1 MNQRSTQYVSI
12 ALGFLLI
19 VGCIAVLS
27 PFIGTLLLAVV
38 VCITVW
44 PAHARLLQLV
54 GRRRTLAAL
63 ISSLILILLLLLP
76 MVLLAG
82 TLANG
87 VEMLIQTAKPLIDH
101 GLPSRAPDWIAN
113 LPLIG
118 PDLAAYWHKLAV
130 NRTELNKV
138 LQQAFDPT
146 SKWLLKTVGIFVQGL
161 LQLMLVI
168 FFTFFILRDG
178 DQYAHS
184 LRTMAR
190 NLAGNLGERMLALT
204 SSTTTG
210 VMVGIVGTAAAQAL
224 VGMIG
229 YLIAGVPAILLLSF
243 ATFIFSMVP
252 VVGSTLIWGGAA
264 IWLYQQGE
272 PGWAIFMVLWGMLA
286 ISSVDNFVKPILI
299 SRTASLPLVLI
310 IVGVF
315 GGVLV
320 FGFIGLFLGPVL
332 LALGQ
337 ALIRDLLLN
346 TPTREQTITLP

>member
-1 MNQRSTQYVSI
+1 MNQRNTQYVSL

-27 PFIGTLLLAVV
+27 PFVGTLLLAIV

-44 PAHARLLQLV
+44 PAHARLLLWLG
-54 GRRRTLAAL
+54 GRRSLAAL
-63 ISSLILILLLLLP
+63 VSSLILILMLLLP
-76 MVLLAG
+76 MIFLAG
-82 TLANG
+82 SLTNG
-87 VEMLIQTAKPLIDH
+87 VEMLIQYAKPLIAD
-101 GLPSRAPDWIAN
+101 GLPSQAPAWIAN
-113 LPLIG
+113 LPLVG

-161 LQLMLVI
+161 LQLVLVI

-178 DQYAHS
+178 DRYADS
-184 LRTMAR
+184 LTTMAR
-190 NLAGNLGERMLALT
+190 KLAGDLGERMLKLARG
-204 SSTTTG
+204 TTTG

-224 VGMIG
+224 VGMVG
-229 YLIAGVPAILLLSF
+229 YLIAGVPGILLLTF

-264 IWLYQQGE
+264 IWLYQQGQ
-272 PGWAIFMVLWGMLA
+272 PGWAVFMVLWGMLA
-286 ISSVDNFVKPILI
+286 ISSVDNFIKPILI
-299 SRTASLPLVLI
+299 SRTASLPLLLI

-315 GGVLV
+315 GGVIV

-337 ALIRDLLLN
+337 ALIRDLMFN
-346 TPTREQTITLP
+346 TPALEQPTS